1 MSELLALFGGTGA
14 ILIAVGGF
22 MYKCLKSYEYEFIW
36 EPSNINK
43 PIKTLIYS
51 WEEPGIES
59 DQKLFENNH
68 FNAKIHATHFNKKWK
83 IKIKKGHGSVYIYKD
98 IDKKPNYDN
107 NFRFLRIKLKNV
119 KEDNKIKFIQKY
131 WKGKVNDWTQV
142 CETKTPN
149 KVEIDPHD
157 GVHTYFEPCLIDGID
172 IDKEQLG
179 IHFDASESDIDCI
192 LEEAYDKR
200 KYSLCNILCCKKLHF
215 LTLYYSKKKTDS
227 EN

>member
-68 FNAKIHATHFNKKWK
+68 
-83 IKIKKGHGSVYIYKD
+83 
-98 IDKKPNYDN
+98 
-107 NFRFLRIKLKNV
+107 L
-119 KEDNKIKFIQKY
+119 
-131 WKGKVNDWTQV
+131 
-142 CETKTPN
+142 
-149 KVEIDPHD
+149 
-157 GVHTYFEPCLIDGID
+157 
-172 IDKEQLG
+172 
-179 IHFDASESDIDCI
+179 
-192 LEEAYDKR
+192 
-200 KYSLCNILCCKKLHF
+200 
-215 LTLYYSKKKTDS
+215 
-227 EN
+227 